1 MEMRST
7 RWKEVLQLAAF
18 LLFFALTVSLNLTCS
33 HPDSP
38 AVDPDC
44 GSGRVSWDGKICYDL
59 SNNKTLPSKC
69 CGQ

>member
-1 MEMRST
+1 MRST
-7 RWKEVLQLAAF
+7 RRKEVLQLVAF

-33 HPDSP
+33 QPDSP

-44 GSGRVSWDGKICYDL
+44 GSGRVSWDGKQCWDL
-59 SNNKTLPSKC
+59 RDNRTLPIKC